1 MPPTKPHL
9 HLHRDEPPVQGD
21 SIPFPGMNQRGW
33 TPRLAGE
40 GSFPDAPVDAIA
52 MAEAALANTE
62 RSFLQLR
69 AMVDDFDVQDRP
81 RAA

>member
-52 MAEAALANTE
+52 MSVEDANDRLPKGQNLTCREEVQE
-62 RSFLQLR
+62 R
-69 AMVDDFDVQDRP
+69 
-81 RAA
+81 